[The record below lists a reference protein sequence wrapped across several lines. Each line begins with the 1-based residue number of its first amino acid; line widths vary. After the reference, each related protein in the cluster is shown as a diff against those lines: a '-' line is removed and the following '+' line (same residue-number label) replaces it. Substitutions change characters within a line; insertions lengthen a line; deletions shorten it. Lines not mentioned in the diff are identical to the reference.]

1 MTEKIIIRQADFIL
15 TMDDKRNEFRNQD
28 IRIANGEIT
37 EIGKNL
43 LLADETREINARG
56 CVVTPGLV
64 NTHHHLFQ
72 TLTKAVP
79 EGQDALLFGWLKT
92 LYPIWSKFGPE
103 EIRVS
108 AMTGLAEL
116 ALSGCSL
123 TSDHLY
129 LYPNGSR
136 LDDTIDAAKEIGRI
150 IKPDKEIAIK
160 SPLKSRSGDTISNPT
175 MPYPIELIP
184 VTVIAGMSGLLLR
197 NTRLNPNVAAAPTP
211 HIVPIKTLP

>member
-1 MTEKIIIRQADFIL
+1 MTEKMIIRQADFIL

-136 LDDTIDAAKEIGRI
+136 LDDTIDAAKEIGIRF
-150 IKPDKEIAIK
+150 
-160 SPLKSRSGDTISNPT
+160 SPTRGS
-175 MPYPIELIP
+175 
-184 VTVIAGMSGLLLR
+184 MSIGESDGGLQ
-197 NTRLNPNVAAAPTP
+197 NGSQHKA
-211 HIVPIKTLP
+211 

>member
-1 MTEKIIIRQADFIL
+1 MTEKMIIRQADFIL

-43 LLADETREINARG
+43 LFADETREINARG

-116 ALSGCSL
+116 AVTLL
-123 TSDHLY
+123 
-129 LYPNGSR
+129 PR
-136 LDDTIDAAKEIGRI
+136 
-150 IKPDKEIAIK
+150 
-160 SPLKSRSGDTISNPT
+160 SPSSS
-175 MPYPIELIP
+175 
-184 VTVIAGMSGLLLR
+184 VTFW
-197 NTRLNPNVAAAPTP
+197 T
-211 HIVPIKTLP
+211 

>member
-1 MTEKIIIRQADFIL
+1 MRPPLLLFVL
-15 TMDDKRNEFRNQD
+15 
-28 IRIANGEIT
+28 GEIT

-136 LDDTIDAAKEIGRI
+136 LDDTIDAAKEIGIRF
-150 IKPDKEIAIK
+150 
-160 SPLKSRSGDTISNPT
+160 SPK
-175 MPYPIELIP
+175 
-184 VTVIAGMSGLLLR
+184 AHR
-197 NTRLNPNVAAAPTP
+197 NR
-211 HIVPIKTLP
+211 

>member
-43 LLADETREINARG
+43 LLTDATREINARG

-79 EGQDALLFGWLKT
+79 EGQDALLF
-92 LYPIWSKFGPE
+92 
-103 EIRVS
+103 
-108 AMTGLAEL
+108 
-116 ALSGCSL
+116 LS
-123 TSDHLY
+123 
-129 LYPNGSR
+129 
-136 LDDTIDAAKEIGRI
+136 
-150 IKPDKEIAIK
+150 
-160 SPLKSRSGDTISNPT
+160 
-175 MPYPIELIP
+175 LI
-184 VTVIAGMSGLLLR
+184 
-197 NTRLNPNVAAAPTP
+197 
-211 HIVPIKTLP
+211 HI

>member
-1 MTEKIIIRQADFIL
+1 MTEKMIIRQADFIL

-136 LDDTIDAAKEIGRI
+136 LDDTI
-150 IKPDKEIAIK
+150 
-160 SPLKSRSGDTISNPT
+160 
-175 MPYPIELIP
+175 
-184 VTVIAGMSGLLLR
+184 
-197 NTRLNPNVAAAPTP
+197 
-211 HIVPIKTLP
+211 IKTRTIWV

>member
-1 MTEKIIIRQADFIL
+1 MTEKMIIRQADFIL

-123 TSDHLY
+123 AGLLRLIYQPHQK
-129 LYPNGSR
+129 LYP
-136 LDDTIDAAKEIGRI
+136 
-150 IKPDKEIAIK
+150 
-160 SPLKSRSGDTISNPT
+160 
-175 MPYPIELIP
+175 LILILP
-184 VTVIAGMSGLLLR
+184 EHLLAYDL
-197 NTRLNPNVAAAPTP
+197 
-211 HIVPIKTLP
+211 